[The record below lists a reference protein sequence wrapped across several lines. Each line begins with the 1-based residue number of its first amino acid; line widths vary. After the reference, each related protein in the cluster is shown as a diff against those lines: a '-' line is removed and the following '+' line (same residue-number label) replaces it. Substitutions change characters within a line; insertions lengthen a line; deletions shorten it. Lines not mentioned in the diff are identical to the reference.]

1 MILELQK
8 LCAES
13 RSSSTIRFAVQAL
26 LVCSFVLQSARL
38 PLVFETME
46 ISFIKLQKVEP
57 TPEQELLIEAC
68 IIKST
73 DWQYPMRLS
82 NSINFSL
89 L

>member
-1 MILELQK
+1 MILELEK

-26 LVCSFVLQSARL
+26 LVCLFVLESARL

-68 IIKST
+68 IIKSAG
-73 DWQYPMRLS
+73 WQYPMRLS
-82 NSINFSL
+82 DSTNFSL